1 MSIHLNFTTKKKS
14 GIYTALDSY
23 IKVFDELG
31 YKGVVVDEDLINT
44 RLLKKYDVI
53 QVNGPVGFR
62 TLFKIWRSKV
72 TAFLTLHGW
81 VIQEP
86 FNQLK
91 IKKDLKSTLYFVYKV
106 IYNLLNWIF
115 HLILFIPLIYNNR
128 VTAVSKITSKK
139 NRVNAFVIPNAL
151 ITDEIEGKVREC
163 PELHWDCITAV
174 TYISGGGSKVLSI
187 QRLAEIISEVNRKA
201 GCRIR
206 LLVFGESPEIEDDC
220 IEFMG
225 YRDDFLC
232 HVKSA
237 DIMLLG
243 YDMSELGYAV
253 LEAGYLG
260 VPVAKFRGE
269 FFRDTIASL
278 TKFFVMD
285 YRGGTVTTAFG
296 VGVKY
301 VSQFVRI
308 ISYYL
313 SLGFIAIGIVDALRK
328 RYSEHLNANLI
339 CLSFVGLFILF
350 LSVVLPYVT
359 KGYDVERL
367 FYHILICTAIFF
379 VFGGEFIAEKF
390 FRVFNR
396 GSLVQWRVLILSSV
410 LFLQFIA
417 GTSLVYSLG
426 DAPGRAFPEFSEKTV
441 LDAGTVYKS
450 DVYSAL
456 WVLHFGDEKKVVLF
470 DNIGD
475 HKFLFSVCS
484 FGKGFST
491 GNFKMSFFT
500 EEIFTAKKFRILN
513 YTSPSGINNY
523 YGYLSRYNV
532 LNKKIILDS
541 SLENDTLLNTI
552 NRIAK
557 SNVIYDNGYSKIL
570 SK

>member
-1 MSIHLNFTTKKKS
+1 MIIDPFKLYRQKKT

-232 HVKSA
+232 HVRSA

-269 FFRDTIASL
+269 FEELQDE
-278 TKFFVMD
+278 VH
-285 YRGGTVTTAFG
+285 
-296 VGVKY
+296 
-301 VSQFVRI
+301 
-308 ISYYL
+308 
-313 SLGFIAIGIVDALRK
+313 GI
-328 RYSEHLNANLI
+328 
-339 CLSFVGLFILF
+339 
-350 LSVVLPYVT
+350 
-359 KGYDVERL
+359 
-367 FYHILICTAIFF
+367 
-379 VFGGEFIAEKF
+379 IAEDDSEMIEKLIRFIENPNLKDKWGKNIKRHIIMTRSPDVISDHWKRF
-390 FRVFNR
+390 FDD
-396 GSLVQWRVLILSSV
+396 I
-410 LFLQFIA
+410 
-417 GTSLVYSLG
+417 T
-426 DAPGRAFPEFSEKTV
+426 K
-441 LDAGTVYKS
+441 
-450 DVYSAL
+450 
-456 WVLHFGDEKKVVLF
+456 
-470 DNIGD
+470 
-475 HKFLFSVCS
+475 
-484 FGKGFST
+484 
-491 GNFKMSFFT
+491 
-500 EEIFTAKKFRILN
+500 LN
-513 YTSPSGINNY
+513 
-523 YGYLSRYNV
+523 
-532 LNKKIILDS
+532 
-541 SLENDTLLNTI
+541 
-552 NRIAK
+552 
-557 SNVIYDNGYSKIL
+557 
-570 SK
+570 